1 METCQLCYSV
11 CYSSVHEAN
20 AQNEAIKISGAPLN
34 YMYSLSTCEHSF
46 CVNCLRQYL
55 KYQIIEARVSIS
67 CPECVEKMHPSDI
80 YKLLQLEINI
90 PADVGTE
97 NSPTTSES
105 LTPLS
110 SDPLK
115 STSSSSSNEWPQLIN
130 KYEEF
135 MLRRVLVSIPD
146 TRFCPA
152 PDCSYAVIASG
163 CANCPQIHCMRPDC
177 NTSFCYH
184 CKQRW
189 HPNITCEDAA
199 LQALAA
205 GNFVASTTLTDPVSG
220 NIISS
225 HGLLRSFIGRSNSH
239 LSSSSSVQGIS
250 SPISAAASQ
259 PTNTIFTSRNVNG
272 DWIKEE
278 IKRYLKISF
287 FGGRF

>member
-11 CYSSVHEAN
+11 CYPSA
-20 AQNEAIKISGAPLN
+20 NEAAKATTIGSPLN

-46 CVNCLRQYL
+46 CVSCLRQYL

-80 YKLLQLEINI
+80 YKLLQLEITI
-90 PADVGTE
+90 PAVGGE
-97 NSPTTSES
+97 NSSQTSES

-115 STSSSSSNEWPQLIN
+115 STSSSSSNGNEWPQLIN

-163 CANCPQIHCMRPDC
+163 CANCPQLHCMRPDC

-189 HPNITCEDAA
+189 HPNLTCEDAA

-205 GNFVASTTLTDPVSG
+205 GNFVATTTLTDPVSG

-250 SPISAAASQ
+250 SPVPAAVSQ

-278 IKRYLKISF
+278 IKR
-287 FGGRF
+287 